1 VVTTPPATGPVA
13 TRVPEHTATPTTPL
27 PRAGRLRIGVLAPP
41 WFTVPP
47 ERYGG
52 IEAVVALLADGLADR
67 GHDVT
72 LFASGGSVSEAR
84 IVDRFGEPPTEL
96 LGRTDAD
103 VHHALLAFEHR
114 DDLDVLTGHCGVA
127 GIVIGELTGV
137 PSLHT
142 VHGTLSDGS
151 APLYE
156 RVMAAAPG
164 ACLASLTHA
173 QRRPAPNLPWVAN
186 LPNAIDL
193 DSHVLVEGADRTY
206 VAWLGRMSEDKGPDR
221 AIRVAR
227 SAGVP
232 IRLAGKML
240 EPAERSYFEQ
250 HVEPLLG
257 DDAVY
262 VGEVDAD
269 GRNRLLA
276 GARALLMPI
285 DWDEPFGLAM
295 IEAMACG
302 VPVIANRRGSVPEVI
317 EPGRS
322 GLIVEDE
329 DAMVEALRQLD
340 GFDPRECRAA
350 VEERFS
356 PDAMVGRYEQALRRV
371 LELSRADAARLPS

>member
-1 VVTTPPATGPVA
+1 
-13 TRVPEHTATPTTPL
+13 
-27 PRAGRLRIGVLAPP
+27 
-41 WFTVPP
+41 
-47 ERYGG
+47 
-52 IEAVVALLADGLADR
+52 
-67 GHDVT
+67 
-72 LFASGGSVSEAR
+72 
-84 IVDRFGEPPTEL
+84 
-96 LGRTDAD
+96 
-103 VHHALLAFEHR
+103 
-114 DDLDVLTGHCGVA
+114 
-127 GIVIGELTGV
+127 
-137 PSLHT
+137 
-142 VHGTLSDGS
+142 
-151 APLYE
+151 
-156 RVMAAAPG
+156 
-164 ACLASLTHA
+164 
-173 QRRPAPNLPWVAN
+173 
-186 LPNAIDL
+186 
-193 DSHVLVEGADRTY
+193 
-206 VAWLGRMSEDKGPDR
+206 
-221 AIRVAR
+221 
-227 SAGVP
+227 
-232 IRLAGKML
+232 
-240 EPAERSYFEQ
+240 
-250 HVEPLLG
+250 
-257 DDAVY
+257 VY